1 MEFKPKFINDT
12 GKFYKTVGVSL
23 LTLLIVFELIVIVQF
38 METIR
43 RFDWRVAVLLICGV
57 TLIILCAAEVFWIKN
72 LKARIAVYVADFFM
86 LLAICALTG
95 STYLAALYC
104 IILSTLYINVND
116 FKPKLVA
123 LLISCVSFTVTCV
136 AGWFL
141 NTMRLVTY
149 DDIVSIVS
157 GCLTGIIIIGIHFMV
172 ENFLLSFYR
181 TNKRL
186 TEALKDAD
194 ESRSQ
199 LEVAYAQLSETAVY
213 EERNRIARDIHDNA
227 GHSMTAVI
235 MQTEAAK
242 LLIDTNPK
250 EAKQKIISAN
260 IQAKNALEQMR
271 DSVHLL
277 AGRNAAR
284 PLKEELEEILTQ
296 TREGTDINIRSDIE
310 EVTLSPEKRRFI
322 ANSLK
327 ELISNG
333 LRHGGA
339 TAFYVEFTCSG
350 GKARLTVS
358 DNGAG
363 MPEDFKEGFGLKGIR
378 EKALSFG
385 GSILIESEENDGCEI
400 TIDIALDEEEK
411 ND

>member
-1 MEFKPKFINDT
+1 MEFKPKWINNT
-12 GKFYKTVGVSL
+12 EKFYKTVGACLIV
-23 LTLLIVFELIVIVQF
+23 LLIVFEMIVTVQF
-38 METIR
+38 METVR
-43 RFDWRVAVLLICGV
+43 RFDWRVAVLATCSVALD
-57 TLIILCAAEVFWIKN
+57 ILCAAEVFWIKTS
-72 LKARIAVYVADFFM
+72 KARIAVYVADFFL
-86 LLAICALTG
+86 LLAICAITG

-104 IILSTLYINVND
+104 IMLSTLYINVD
-116 FKPKLVA
+116 YFKPKLVA

-136 AGWFL
+136 VGWFL
-141 NTMRLVTY
+141 NNLRGVTY
-149 DDIVSIVS
+149 NDIVDIVS
-157 GCLTGIIIIGIHFMV
+157 GCITGIIIIGIHFTV

-186 TEALKDAD
+186 TAALKDAD

-199 LEVAYAQLSETAVY
+199 LEVAYKQLSETAVY

-242 LLIDTNPK
+242 LLIDANPK
-250 EAKQKIISAN
+250 EAKQKIIAAN

-277 AGRNAAR
+277 AGRGAAR
-284 PLKEELEEILTQ
+284 PLKEELEEILSQ
-296 TREGTDINIRSDIE
+296 TREGTDINIRSDIKSIE
-310 EVTLSPEKRRFI
+310 LSPQKRRFI

-339 TAFYVEFTCSG
+339 TAFYVEFTDED

-363 MPEDFKEGFGLKGIR
+363 MPENFKEGFGLKGIR

-385 GSILIESEENDGCEI
+385 GSILIESEQDDGCEI
-400 TIDIALDEEEK
+400 TIFIALDEEEK
-411 ND
+411 DD